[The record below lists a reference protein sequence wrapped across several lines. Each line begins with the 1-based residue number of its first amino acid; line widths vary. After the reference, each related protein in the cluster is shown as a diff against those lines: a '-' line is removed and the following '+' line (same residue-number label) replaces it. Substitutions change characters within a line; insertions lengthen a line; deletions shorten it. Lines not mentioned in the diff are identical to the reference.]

1 MFKKNSLRW
10 ALGPLLF
17 ALMIVIACGGDDEA
31 AAPAAKAAPTAK
43 AETAKPTEAKPTEAK
58 PTSAPVKDEKR
69 GGELIRGT
77 SRVHRWWDYNTD
89 PIWFAPQTMQRIYS
103 NLVRFDPSDGST
115 IVPDVATD
123 WSISEDATT
132 FTFTVRDD
140 VKWHDG
146 KPLTTDDI
154 VATFERA
161 KSPPGDLSFKRLAS
175 MKLLESI
182 TASGDQVVFKLQSA
196 DVDFLQNFAGAWGII
211 LPKHVLEMEGGL
223 NGPDRI
229 IGSGPY
235 VMGEQELEA
244 FITTPANP
252 NFYKIAPDGKPYPY
266 LDKITTVSLPDPEAR
281 IAAQQTGRVDISS
294 YDPAEFVAAM
304 GAYKSIGEDN
314 VQIQVSPLAG
324 INYLVLNS
332 TKPPFDK
339 LEARRAAY
347 LIFDRL
353 RMQKLSAL
361 PSGENATIVTGF
373 SGTIDPLLG
382 EILGIREVAA
392 ETRAEVLAEGQ
403 ALAAS
408 VGLEGF
414 EIKFQSTPPFFQ
426 EIAQLAAQVLEDG
439 GLDIELRMLDRTANV
454 EATNSG
460 DWVASVGTPNWTLPS
475 VSEAFRT
482 AYLPDGSNG
491 TFGAPAPPGFDALFE
506 KILSTHPGPER
517 DELYREAYRV
527 LREDWVPVV
536 PFQKQVGSV
545 ELIANYVHGRQPAL
559 GQWFNLHWYYDLWV
573 DEDSP
578 RK

>member
-10 ALGPLLF
+10 AVVPLLF
-17 ALMIVIACGGDDEA
+17 ALMVVIACGGDDEA

-43 AETAKPTEAKPTEAK
+43 AAAATPEPAKPTA
-58 PTSAPVKDEKR
+58 APAKDEKR

-161 KSPPGDLSFKRLAS
+161 KSPPEGLSFHRLAS
-175 MKLLESI
+175 MLLLESI

-235 VMGEQELEA
+235 VMGEQELES

-252 NFYKIAPDGKPYPY
+252 DFYKMAPDGKPYPY
-266 LDKITTVSLPDPEAR
+266 LDSVTTISLPDPEAR
-281 IAAQQTGRVDISS
+281 IAAQQTGRVDMTS

-304 GAYKSIGEDN
+304 GAYKSIGEDK
-314 VQIQVSPLAG
+314 VQMQISPLAG
-324 INYLVLNS
+324 INYLVLNA

-339 LEARRAAY
+339 LEARKAAY

-353 RMQKLSAL
+353 RMQKLSSL
-361 PSGENATIVTGF
+361 PSGEKATIVTGF
-373 SGTIDPLLG
+373 AGTIDPLLG

-392 ETRAEVLAEGQ
+392 GTRAEVLAEGQ
-403 ALAAS
+403 ALAES

-414 EIKFQSTPPFFQ
+414 ELKFQSTPPFFQ

-439 GLDIELRMLDRTANV
+439 GLDIEMRMLDRTANV
-454 EATNSG
+454 EATNAG
-460 DWVASVGTPNWTLPS
+460 DWEASVGTPNWTLPS

-491 TFGAPAPPGFDALFE
+491 EFGAPAPPGFDALFE
-506 KILSTHPGPER
+506 DILSTHPGPER
-517 DELYREAYRV
+517 DKLYREAYRI

-545 ELIANYVHGRQPAL
+545 ELMGNYVHGRKPAL

>member
-1 MFKKNSLRW
+1 MFKQNGLRW
-10 ALGPLLF
+10 ALVPLLC
-17 ALMIVIACGGDDEA
+17 ALMVVIACASDDEA
-31 AAPAAKAAPTAK
+31 AAPAATAAPTADEIAKKAAPT
-43 AETAKPTEAKPTEAK
+43 KPTVGKPTI
-58 PTSAPVKDEKR
+58 APVNEKR
-69 GGELIRGT
+69 GGELIRAT

-103 NLVRFDPSDGST
+103 NLVRFDPSDGAT
-115 IVPDVATD
+115 IIPDLATD

-146 KPLTTDDI
+146 KPLTTDDV

-161 KSPPGDLSFKRLAS
+161 KSPPEGLKFARLAS
-175 MKLLESI
+175 MLLLESI
-182 TASGDQVVFKLQSA
+182 TASGDQVIFKLQSP

-235 VMGEQELEA
+235 VMGEQELES
-244 FITTPANP
+244 FITTPKNP
-252 NFYKIAPDGKPYPY
+252 DFYKMAPDGKPYPY

-294 YDPAEFVAAM
+294 YDPAEFVAAV

-314 VQIQVSPLAG
+314 VQMQVSPLAG

-353 RMQKLSAL
+353 QMQKLSAL

-373 SGTIDPLLG
+373 AGTIDPLLG

-439 GLDIELRMLDRTANV
+439 GMDIEMRMLDRTANV

-545 ELIANYVHGRQPAL
+545 ELIANYVHGRQPGL
-559 GQWFNLHWYYDLWV
+559 GQWFNLHWYHDLWV
-573 DEDSP
+573 DEDSL